1 MSMESV
7 VVFKFGDHNSMLLGI
22 VYFGIT
28 HYAILSVQ
36 FVCSEEDYDVFGLRR
51 QNSDN
56 GKKIMHVSMFDV
68 SISFM

>member
-1 MSMESV
+1 M
-7 VVFKFGDHNSMLLGI
+7 